1 MAALDETVIACANA
15 HSPTADVTWLLHRSA
30 QLMRQELDAVARD
43 NGLGDQRDWIVLS
56 AISEDKRR
64 TQLEIGNHVGLDKTT
79 LTAILDRLERNGH
92 LIRTIDPQD
101 RRVRVP
107 ELTESGRELV
117 ARIACIR
124 DSIESCKLSGFTD
137 EQREVFLLVL
147 NSLAGLSGD
156 ETVAPGSCM

>member
-1 MAALDETVIACANA
+1 
-15 HSPTADVTWLLHRSA
+15 
-30 QLMRQELDAVARD
+30 
-43 NGLGDQRDWIVLS
+43 VLS

>member
-1 MAALDETVIACANA
+1 MAALDETVIACANT